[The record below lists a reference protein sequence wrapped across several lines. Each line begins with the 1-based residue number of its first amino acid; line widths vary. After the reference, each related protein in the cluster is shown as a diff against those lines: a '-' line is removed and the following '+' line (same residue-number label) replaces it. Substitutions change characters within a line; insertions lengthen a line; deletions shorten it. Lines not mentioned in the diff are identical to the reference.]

1 MRDLTKSMWGIVLI
15 IIGLVLG
22 LNALNITNI
31 NIFFDGWWTL
41 FIIIPSIIG
50 LFDEK
55 EERTGNIIALVIGVA
70 FLLASQNIIRF
81 EIILKLIIPFILVAI
96 GISLLFGNNIK
107 NKVTEKIKN
116 TNKDNLENIV
126 ATFAEQKI
134 NKNSENFKGASLDA
148 VFGGI
153 TLDLRES
160 NLEKETVIKAS
171 CIFGGIDIL
180 LPNDVNVKIKS
191 TPIFGG
197 ITNKIR
203 NNNESKKT
211 VYIDA
216 FAMFG
221 GIDIK

>member
-134 NKNSENFKGASLDA
+134 NKNSENFKGANLDA

-160 NLEKETVIKAS
+160 NLEKETIIKAS